1 MEDDP
6 PCCHPHFGGK
16 AQNHSLLWRE
26 SDILAGSVCLRR
38 RGRQST
44 TGGEPIDESI
54 ISTHNILRDRDRP
67 IPQLNSASS
76 STPTMVKKK
85 SKSKR
90 VTLKDKYKIQR
101 RVVETGRKNRK
112 QAKRDAKAGIVKHD
126 KKRKDPGIPNSW
138 PFKQELLQNIKQEK
152 ERMENRKL
160 EEKERRKQGS
170 TAGSLTELM
179 AQANQMRSEFDA
191 KHGVATKTAGHTDAV
206 DGVRTISESH
216 GQQSR
221 RAYLR
226 SLKKVIESSDV
237 ILQVLDARDPLGTRI
252 HPAIESG
259 ILSHFDKR
267 MVLVLNKIDLI
278 PKNNVSEWLTYLRRS
293 HPTVAL
299 KAGTTQ
305 SRSNESGKS
314 SGIGQTKGENALS
327 SSMAVGVDGLLQ
339 LLKNYARAYGEK
351 KSKTCITVGIIGYP
365 NVGKSS
371 ILNSL
376 KRFRAVGV
384 SPRPG
389 FTTSIQ
395 EVVLDKNIR
404 LIDSPGVVFDD
415 DDTKLGADAI
425 LRNGIDADSIKDP
438 IPAVQALLER
448 CTMDSLMMTYN
459 VPAFPTGPEGVMTF
473 LAMVARTKGRVLKGS
488 IPDKVMAARLVI
500 KDWNKGKIPYYSVPP
515 NDKMGVL
522 DTAGAVGSTVVGG
535 ATIVS
540 EFSDEFDITKIF
552 EAHDKELMAELDDVD
567 EMDFVQMNSTSC
579 DGKKEG
585 AEKILDYLTTEQ
597 GEEDD
602 EEDDDS
608 SGDEMEEEEE
618 EEKGNN
624 ARMKDVED
632 FDFD

>member
-1 MEDDP
+1 MLVGNQKSVI
-6 PCCHPHFGGK
+6 HNF
-16 AQNHSLLWRE
+16 
-26 SDILAGSVCLRR
+26 LAGSFGQLLLCCFIRR
-38 RGRQST
+38 ITIVT
-44 TGGEPIDESI
+44 T
-54 ISTHNILRDRDRP
+54 TT
-67 IPQLNSASS
+67 SS
-76 STPTMVKKK
+76 PLTSTMVKKK

-126 KKRKDPGIPNSW
+126 KKKKDPGIPNSW

-160 EEKERRKQGS
+160 EEKERKKRGA
-170 TAGSLTELM
+170 TDSLTELM

-191 KHGVATKTAGHTDAV
+191 KHGVFGDADAV
-206 DGVRTISESH
+206 DGVRIISESH

-252 HPAIESG
+252 HPTIESG

-267 MVLVLNKIDLI
+267 LVLVLNKIDLI
-278 PKNNVSEWLTYLRRS
+278 PKTNVSEWLTYLRRS

-500 KDWNKGKIPYYSVPP
+500 KDWNKGKIPYYSKPP
-515 NDKMGVL
+515 NDKMG
-522 DTAGAVGSTVVGG
+522 TMEITGAIGSTVVGG

-540 EFSDEFDITKIF
+540 EFSDEFDITNTKIF

-579 DGKKEG
+579 DGKKDG
-585 AEKILDYLTTEQ
+585 ADRILDYLTTEQ
-597 GEEDD
+597 GEDFED
-602 EEDDDS
+602 DDDS
-608 SGDEMEEEEE
+608 SANSDEME
-618 EEKGNN
+618 GDNSQ
-624 ARMKDVED
+624 MKDVED

>member
-1 MEDDP
+1 
-6 PCCHPHFGGK
+6 
-16 AQNHSLLWRE
+16 
-26 SDILAGSVCLRR
+26 
-38 RGRQST
+38 
-44 TGGEPIDESI
+44 
-54 ISTHNILRDRDRP
+54 
-67 IPQLNSASS
+67 
-76 STPTMVKKK
+76 MVKKK

-126 KKRKDPGIPNSW
+126 KKKKDPGIPNSW

-160 EEKERRKQGS
+160 EEKERRKQGA
-170 TAGSLTELM
+170 AGSLPELM

-191 KHGVATKTAGHTDAV
+191 KHGVQGDADAV
-206 DGVRTISESH
+206 DGVRVISESH

-278 PKNNVSEWLTYLRRS
+278 PKTNVSEWLTYLRRS

-448 CTMDSLMMTYN
+448 CTMESLMMTYN

-488 IPDKVMAARLVI
+488 IPDKGMAARLVI
-500 KDWNKGKIPYYSVPP
+500 KDWNKGKIPYYSKPP
-515 NDKMGVL
+515 NDKMGMME
-522 DTAGAVGSTVVGG
+522 TTGAVGSTVVGG

-567 EMDFVQMNSTSC
+567 EMDFVQMNSTAC

-585 AEKILDYLTTEQ
+585 ANRILDYLTTEQ
-597 GEEDD
+597 LEDD

-608 SGDEMEEEEE
+608 SSNWDEMEEEE
-618 EEKGNN
+618 GNN
-624 ARMKDVED
+624 
-632 FDFD
+632 